1 MSNLTNK
8 RLLAVAGLWSIGGV
22 VLALL
27 QRPLQDWLW
36 LWADFLNIAY
46 AIAGIALLAAALWK
60 AWQWRH
66 DSRKVRGFLSAAGVT
81 AVAGIAL
88 ALTGGYL
95 EARGAD
101 ALVRFRF
108 SRNHAA
114 YEQIVRTVLADSA
127 KSWADSSILHDGATG
142 LAYEVDSGPPIR
154 VAFPQPGGI
163 LDNWW
168 GFIYD
173 PTGQVDT
180 ARGWRFDR
188 GSQEFTAPDGILK
201 LFGGDLVACDRF
213 EGAWYICSFT

>member
-1 MSNLTNK
+1 MSNLTYK
-8 RLLAVAGLWSIGGV
+8 RLLVVAGLWSIGGV

-66 DSRKVRGFLSAAGVT
+66 DFRKVRGFLSAAGVT
-81 AVAGIAL
+81 AVGGIAL

-95 EARGAD
+95 EARGTD
-101 ALVRFRF
+101 GLVRFRF

-127 KSWADSSILHDGATG
+127 KSWADSSVLCT
-142 LAYEVDSGPPIR
+142 
-154 VAFPQPGGI
+154 
-163 LDNWW
+163 
-168 GFIYD
+168 
-173 PTGQVDT
+173 T
-180 ARGWRFDR
+180 ARQPWPMRLTPVRRSELPFR
-188 GSQEFTAPDGILK
+188 SPVEFWTT
-201 LFGGDLVACDRF
+201 GGDLSTIPPARWILPAAGGSIEDPRSSPLRMV
-213 EGAWYICSFT
+213 Y